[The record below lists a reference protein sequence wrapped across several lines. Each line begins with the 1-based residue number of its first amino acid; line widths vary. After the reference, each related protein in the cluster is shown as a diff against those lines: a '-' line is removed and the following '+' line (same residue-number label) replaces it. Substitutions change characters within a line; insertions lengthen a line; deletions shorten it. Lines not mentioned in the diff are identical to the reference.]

1 MIKYF
6 LLLFTLTFTPQSENL
21 KNSEVP
27 LEEYVVISAYLDTIK
42 ISPEDGK
49 AVKRLV
55 INQSTTDAG
64 QSCLPSKIAQFHPG
78 IASERLKPVF
88 ADLQDKSKTLHQ
100 LGRQFTSKYPY
111 VMPSR
116 KDLDSLFAKD
126 DKLFDGWKNFY
137 KQYPNSS
144 GYLSFSRVG
153 FNADKTVAIFF
164 SRMSCGT
171 LCASGDY
178 YVLEKVDGA
187 WKVKDVFNCWMS

>member
-6 LLLFTLTFTPQSENL
+6 LLLFTLIFTPQSENL
-21 KNSEVP
+21 KNSAVS

-55 INQSTTDAG
+55 INQSTADAG
-64 QSCLPSKIAQFHPG
+64 QSCLPSEIAQFYPR
-78 IASERLKPVF
+78 IASERLQPAF

-100 LGRQFTSKYPY
+100 LSNKFSSKYPY
-111 VMPSR
+111 SMPSR
-116 KDLDSLFAKD
+116 KDLDRLFAKD
-126 DKLFDGWKNFY
+126 DELFDGWKNFY
-137 KQYPNSS
+137 KQYPDSS

-153 FNADKTVAIFF
+153 FNADKTMAIFF
-164 SRMSCGT
+164 RTMSCGI

-178 YVLEKVDGA
+178 YVLERVDGV